1 MNLTR
6 TRPERDLAGY
16 RVVLVHAHP
25 DDEAIT
31 TGGTIATLTARGA
44 DVLVVTCT
52 LGEEGEVIGE
62 PYQHLV
68 ADEANQLGGFRIHE
82 LRASLAAL
90 GARGTFLGG
99 AGRFRDS
106 GMEGSAASQ
115 HSRAFVNSG
124 DTAVD
129 ALAAIFTAERPHV
142 VITYGPDGGYG
153 HPDHIRAHE
162 ITHAAAKLTDIP
174 RILWAVRL
182 EHETAALMPTEAPA
196 GWRLPQPGE
205 LDGVSSSDLSISLN
219 DASYSAKVQSMR
231 AHATQL
237 WIADGQ
243 VTDVNPHAALPAT
256 VSSAVHVSATH
267 LSATVSSAAAQPVV
281 YYALS
286 NLIVQPIQRVE
297 HFQLG
302 EGAPL
307 PTEDNGAVAGDAA
320 ALFAGIDK

>member
-1 MNLTR
+1 MT
-6 TRPERDLAGY
+6 TRDLTGY
-16 RVVLVHAHP
+16 RVVAVHAHP

-31 TGGTIATLTARGA
+31 TAGVIADLTRRGA

-68 ADEANQLGGFRIHE
+68 VDEADQLGGFRIGE
-82 LRASLAAL
+82 LRESLAAI

-106 GMEGSAASQ
+106 GMAGSPASRNP
-115 HSRAFVNSG
+115 RAFVNSG
-124 DTAVD
+124 DAAV
-129 ALAAIFTAERPHV
+129 AELAAIFDAERPHL

-162 ITHAAAKLTDIP
+162 ITHTAAERVAIP

-182 EHETAALMPTEAPA
+182 AEETAALTPETAPD
-196 GWRLPQPGE
+196 GWRLAQPGE
-205 LDGVSSSDLSISLN
+205 LDGVATSDIAVSL
-219 DASYSAKVQSMR
+219 DDHAYSAKIAAMR

-237 WIADGQ
+237 WIADGRT
-243 VTDVNPHAALPAT
+243 TDVNPHAAI
-256 VSSAVHVSATH
+256 
-267 LSATVSSAAAQPVV
+267 AQGPVV

-286 NLIVQPIQRVE
+286 NLITQPIQRVE

-302 EGAPL
+302 AGTPL
-307 PTEDNGAVAGDAA
+307 HDDATHV
-320 ALFAGIDK
+320 LSGIPK